1 MDKPLIYFCV
11 SMVIGCLCA
20 LILKNNLVLDVAIAA
35 SFFTCIFLTCE
46 KRYTLIMTGFFIIG
60 FLSFNFYFDINL
72 DNKSS
77 CAFRIITKNKFSA
90 VGSYEGRNINIIGN
104 IFDVNEGEKIRATGE
119 FKKDIDYSRGNLGTF
134 KVKYIENRQKD
145 IISYLYSFRKSIYR
159 EFYWRLGENNTAKIM
174 SVAFG
179 DTSYLSMED
188 KYDFKKLGIVHVISV
203 SGLHIL
209 IIFKAL
215 ESFLPLEISII
226 TAAVYAVFTGAQA
239 ATLRSLI
246 MIIILKLSKKFSKN
260 YDAFSALSMAAMI
273 LLMAKP
279 YYVIDIGFA
288 LSFLSTLGI
297 SLFHKK
303 LSRILYRFPDKI
315 NESLSLTLSAQSLS
329 MPYVLFTIKNFALGF
344 LLGDLFLIPMY
355 SVIVV
360 LSNIALV
367 TCFIKPIF
375 NIMCMLI
382 NITMAAINGGTSLL
396 VKISPPMV
404 YMSTINIIFILSLYP
419 CYIFIKKGYKKFKF
433 APIILGLV
441 IIIYQYNF
449 FPKIDQVTLKS
460 GSGFVV
466 RYRGRNILIS
476 DYKIN
481 NEEEKSELQGRF
493 NINSFMTNSEAD
505 YKIVINEKYLV
516 YIPKVQGINNIIQVT
531 SLNNNGS
538 VIDLRGDRLRYK
550 TINWPENYAIMKIDI
565 NTKNKNIDLPRNNIN
580 FQIFMDK
587 AMVYKD

>member
-1 MDKPLIYFCV
+1 MDKPLIYFCI

-20 LILKNNLVLDVAIAA
+20 FILKNNLVLDVAIAA
-35 SFFTCIFLTCE
+35 SFFICIFLTCE
-46 KRYTLIMTGFFIIG
+46 KKYTLIMVGFFILG

-77 CAFRIITKNKFSA
+77 YTVRIITKNKFYA
-90 VGSYEGRNINIIGN
+90 VGSYEGRNINISGN

-119 FKKDIDYSRGNLGTF
+119 FKKDIDYSKGNLGTL
-134 KVKYIENRQKD
+134 KVKYIENSQED
-145 IISYLYSFRKSIYR
+145 IISHLYSFRKNIYR
-159 EFYWRLGENNTAKIM
+159 KFYWRLGENNTAKIM

-203 SGLHIL
+203 SGLHMV
-209 IIFKAL
+209 IIFKSL
-215 ESFLPLEISII
+215 ESFLNLEISII
-226 TAAVYAVFTGAQA
+226 VAAIYAIFTGAQA

-260 YDAFSALSMAAMI
+260 YDAFSALSMAAMV

-297 SLFHKK
+297 SLFYKK
-303 LSRILYRFPDKI
+303 LSKILYRLPDKI
-315 NESLSLTLSAQSLS
+315 NESVSLTLSAQSLS

-367 TCFIKPIF
+367 TCFIQPIF
-375 NIMCMLI
+375 NILCMLI
-382 NITMAAINGGTSLL
+382 NIVMAAISGGTSLL

-419 CYIFIKKGYKKFKF
+419 CYIFIKKGYEKFKF
-433 APIILGLV
+433 APIILGLA

-449 FPKIDQVTLKS
+449 FPKIDQVSLKS
-460 GSGFVV
+460 GSGFIV
-466 RYRGRNILIS
+466 RYKGNNILIS
-476 DYKIN
+476 NYKIDN
-481 NEEEKSELQGRF
+481 DEEKSELQGRF
-493 NINSFMTNSEAD
+493 NVNSFMTNFEAD
-505 YKIVINEKYLV
+505 YKIIINKKYLI
-516 YIPKVQGINNIIQVT
+516 YIPKAQGINNVIQVT
-531 SLNNNGS
+531 SLDNNSS

-550 TINWPENYAIMKIDI
+550 TVNWIENYAIMKIDI
-565 NTKNKNIDLPRNNIN
+565 NKENKKIDLPKSNID
-580 FQIFMDK
+580 FEIFMDK
-587 AMVYKD
+587 VIVYEY